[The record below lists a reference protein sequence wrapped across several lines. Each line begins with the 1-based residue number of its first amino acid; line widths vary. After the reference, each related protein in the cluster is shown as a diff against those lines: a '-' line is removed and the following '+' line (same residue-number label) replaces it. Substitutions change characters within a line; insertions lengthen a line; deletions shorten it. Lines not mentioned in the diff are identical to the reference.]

1 MTHAASVRE
10 VPGGTAPVVELHGD
24 IDLAT
29 VDLLEDCLAVG
40 VERGGDVLVDLADV
54 TLIDGASLGVLVRA
68 GRAAERRGRTMH
80 LVAPS
85 AFIQRILMAAGLGDV
100 FSVVHEERRAMP
112 PAA

>member
-1 MTHAASVRE
+1 MIRAASVRE
-10 VPGGTAPVVELHGD
+10 VPGGMVPVVELHGD

-29 VDLLEDCLAVG
+29 GDG
-40 VERGGDVLVDLADV
+40 GGDVLVDLAGV

-68 GRAAERRGRTMH
+68 GRAAERRGRTLH

-85 AFIQRILMAAGLGDV
+85 AFVQRILMAAGLGDV

-112 PAA
+112 SAA